1 MRNMTK
7 RGDVD
12 SRRIRRQIRECAATI
27 GALARQSASVAAA
40 ARCLIAALGSGRKIL
55 AAGNGGS
62 AAEAMHLA
70 EEFTGRFRT
79 NRVPLPALAL
89 CSDGTALTCI
99 ANDFGFENVFSRQ
112 VEALGRPGDVLVLF
126 STSGNSQNLILA
138 MEAARRRTM
147 KVVNLLGKTGGAMA
161 GRGDVDIVIP
171 SDSTARIQEAHQLI
185 LHLLLDAVEEVYVRK
200 S

>member
-1 MRNMTK
+1 MK